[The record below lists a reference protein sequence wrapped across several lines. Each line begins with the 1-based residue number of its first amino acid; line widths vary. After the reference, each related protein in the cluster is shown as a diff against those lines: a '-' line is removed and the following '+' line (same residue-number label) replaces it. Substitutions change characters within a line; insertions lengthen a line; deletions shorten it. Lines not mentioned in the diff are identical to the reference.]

1 MSHTV
6 VGVFSYTSEAQE
18 AKDYLVN
25 NGFNSAD
32 IDIATGDGV
41 AEEHEQDFGDRVS
54 NFFSNLFG
62 GDDDDTRDKYTEAGR
77 KGTIVTV
84 HARNSDEAQR
94 AAEILDNYGA
104 NDVDSN
110 YNDNNYNSTTGT
122 TNLSGSDNYQT
133 NRFKSH
139 TDPQVDRDMMANNAD
154 NRLNNDDDN
163 NTGYKNIDL
172 PAGTIPILQED
183 MQVSKREEETGGVR
197 LHSRIVER
205 PVEENIRLRQEHVN
219 VERTPVNRPATDAD
233 FNNFKEGDFE
243 VREHN
248 EVPVVNKDARVVE
261 EVKLDKEVSEREET
275 VRGSVRN
282 TEVDTENL
290 NNTTNNPVYRS
301 DSNKS
306 YNDYKDNV

>member
-41 AEEHEQDFGDRVS
+41 TQDHEEDFGDRVS

-62 GDDDDTRDKYTEAGR
+62 GDDDDTRNKYTEAGR

-110 YNDNNYNSTTGT
+110 YADTTAGT
-122 TNLSGSDNYQT
+122 TNFGGTDNYNENRLTDNT
-133 NRFKSH
+133 N
-139 TDPQVDRDMMANNAD
+139 TLVDHDMAENNLD
-154 NRLNNDDDN
+154 NRLINDEDDN
-163 NTGYKNIDL
+163 VGYKNIDL
-172 PAGTIPILQED
+172 PPGTIPILQED

-197 LHSRIVER
+197 LRSRIVER

-219 VERTPVNRPATDAD
+219 VERIPVDRPATDAD

-243 VREHN
+243 IKEHN

-275 VRGSVRN
+275 VRGNVRS
-282 TEVDTENL
+282 TEVNTENL

-301 DSNKS
+301 DSDKS

>member
-6 VGVFSYTSEAQE
+6 VGVFSYTSEAHE

-32 IDIATGDGV
+32 IDIATGEGIADDH
-41 AEEHEQDFGDRVS
+41 EEDFGDRVS

-62 GDDDDTRDKYTEAGR
+62 SDDDDTSKKYTEAGR

-110 YNDNNYNSTTGT
+110 YGDSSSTTNNYAQNDLVTD
-122 TNLSGSDNYQT
+122 TNTLHNQQLEESNLT
-133 NRFKSH
+133 NKL
-139 TDPQVDRDMMANNAD
+139 TDS
-154 NRLNNDDDN
+154 DDDD
-163 NTGYKNIDL
+163 TLDYKNVDL
-172 PAGTIPILQED
+172 PAGTIPIIQED
-183 MQVSKREEETGGVR
+183 LQVGKREEETGGVR
-197 LHSRIVER
+197 LRSRIVER
-205 PVEENIRLRQEHVN
+205 PVEETIRLRQEHVN
-219 VERTPVNRPATDAD
+219 VERTPVDRPATEAD
-233 FNNFKEGDFE
+233 FNNFKEGTIE
-243 VREHN
+243 VKEHN
-248 EVPVVNKDARVVE
+248 EVPVVAKDARVVE

-275 VRGSVRN
+275 VRDSVRN
-282 TEVDTENL
+282 TEVNTENL
-290 NNTTNNPVYRS
+290 NNTTDNPVYMS
-301 DSNKS
+301 DSDKT

>member
-18 AKDYLVN
+18 AKEYLVN

-32 IDIATGDGV
+32 IDIATREGV
-41 AEEHEQDFGDRVS
+41 TDDHEEDFGDRVS

-62 GDDDDTRDKYTEAGR
+62 GDDDDTRNKYTEAGR
-77 KGTIVTV
+77 RGTIVTV
-84 HARNSDEAQR
+84 HARSSDEAQR

-110 YNDNNYNSTTGT
+110 YGDNTTGAT
-122 TNLSGSDNYQT
+122 TFGGAGNYE
-133 NRFKSH
+133 
-139 TDPQVDRDMMANNAD
+139 A
-154 NRLNNDDDN
+154 NRLTNTSNTLSDQELQESNLNNKLSDDEDD
-163 NTGYKNIDL
+163 TAGYKNIDL
-172 PAGTIPILQED
+172 PAGTIPIIQED
-183 MQVSKREEETGGVR
+183 LQVGKREGETGGVR
-197 LHSRIVER
+197 LRSRIVER
-205 PVEENIRLRQEHVN
+205 PVEETIRLRQEHVN

-233 FNNFKEGDFE
+233 FNNFKEGTVE

-248 EVPVVNKDARVVE
+248 EVPVVAKDARVVE

-275 VRGSVRN
+275 VRGTVRN
-282 TEVDTENL
+282 TEVNTENL
-290 NNTTNNPVYRS
+290 NNTTDNPVYRS
-301 DSNKS
+301 DSNNS

>member
-32 IDIATGDGV
+32 IDIATREGV
-41 AEEHEQDFGDRVS
+41 ADDQEEDFGDRVS

-62 GDDDDTRDKYTEAGR
+62 GDDDDDTRNKYTEAGR

-110 YNDNNYNSTTGT
+110 YADNIVGGT
-122 TNLSGSDNYQT
+122 ALGNTNTYQT
-133 NRFKSH
+133 NNL
-139 TDPQVDRDMMANNAD
+139 TDSELANRRLEENNLN
-154 NRLNNDDDN
+154 NRLSTGDDQD
-163 NTGYKNIDL
+163 TGYKNIDL
-172 PAGTIPILQED
+172 PAGTIPIIQED
-183 MQVSKREEETGGVR
+183 MQVGKREEETGGVR
-197 LHSRIVER
+197 LRSRIVER

-233 FNNFKEGDFE
+233 FKNFKEGTVE

-248 EVPVVNKDARVVE
+248 EVPVVAKDARVVE

-275 VRGSVRN
+275 VRDTVRN
-282 TEVDTENL
+282 TEVNTENL
-290 NNTTNNPVYRS
+290 NTTTDNPVYRS

>member
-32 IDIATGDGV
+32 IDIATREGV
-41 AEEHEQDFGDRVS
+41 ADDHEEDFGDRVS

-62 GDDDDTRDKYTEAGR
+62 GDDDDTRNKYTEAGR

-110 YNDNNYNSTTGT
+110 YADNTTGGT
-122 TNLSGSDNYQT
+122 LLGNTNSYQT
-133 NRFKSH
+133 NNL
-139 TDPQVDRDMMANNAD
+139 TDSELANRRLEESNLN
-154 NRLNNDDDN
+154 NRLSADDDQDA
-163 NTGYKNIDL
+163 GYKNIDL
-172 PAGTIPILQED
+172 PAGTIPIIQED
-183 MQVSKREEETGGVR
+183 MQVGKREEETGGVR
-197 LHSRIVER
+197 LRSRIVER

-233 FNNFKEGDFE
+233 FNNFKEGTVE

-248 EVPVVNKDARVVE
+248 EVPVVAKDARVVE

-275 VRGSVRN
+275 VRDTVRN
-282 TEVDTENL
+282 TEVNTENL
-290 NNTTNNPVYRS
+290 NTTTDNPVYRS

>member
-18 AKDYLVN
+18 AKEYLVN

-32 IDIATGDGV
+32 IDIATREGV
-41 AEEHEQDFGDRVS
+41 ADDHEEDFGDRVS

-62 GDDDDTRDKYTEAGR
+62 GDDDDTRNKYTEAGR

-110 YNDNNYNSTTGT
+110 YADNTTGGT
-122 TNLSGSDNYQT
+122 LLGNTNSYQT
-133 NRFKSH
+133 NNLTNSEL
-139 TDPQVDRDMMANNAD
+139 ANRRLEESNLN
-154 NRLNNDDDN
+154 NRLSADDDQD
-163 NTGYKNIDL
+163 TGYKNIDL
-172 PAGTIPILQED
+172 PAGTIPIIQED
-183 MQVSKREEETGGVR
+183 MQVGKREEETGGVR
-197 LHSRIVER
+197 LRSRIVER

-233 FNNFKEGDFE
+233 FKNFKEGTVE

-248 EVPVVNKDARVVE
+248 EVPVVAKDARVVE

-275 VRGSVRN
+275 VRDTVRN
-282 TEVDTENL
+282 TEVNTENL
-290 NNTTNNPVYRS
+290 NTTTDNPVYRS